1 MKYVLYDII
10 LHVSLLITLPYF
22 LLKMLTARKYRE
34 GITER
39 LGFIR
44 SQKLKGLSGGPV
56 LWAHAVSVGETR
68 AVMPLLRLFKQ
79 RHPEAR
85 VAFSTVTQ
93 TGNRVAAEEG
103 KAVIDALFYFPFDL
117 SWAVKHVIKK
127 TRPKLF
133 LTVEKEIWPNLF
145 LLLNRLKTPVI
156 MVNGTISER
165 SYRRFLHFGFFF
177 RGVFGMMQ
185 AFCARTPEDM
195 ERAVNAGVKKD
206 SAFLTGNI
214 KFDIRPPEVNA
225 SSLDALKKALGLK
238 PGDRVIVAGSTHR
251 GEEEIILAAFKALS
265 TELKGLKLV
274 LAPRHPERFNEAEAV
289 VKKSGLAWAR
299 RSRAADADV
308 VILDTVGELM
318 TVYSFADAAIV
329 GGSFVEGIGGHNLL
343 EPAMLGKPVIC
354 GPYLTTYLNM
364 AEMLEATGGSLRTE
378 ATGPA
383 IAGALR
389 KLLNDEPLR
398 LRTGNAAR
406 SVVEA
411 NRGAVQKTLDVI
423 ERYF

>member
-1 MKYVLYDII
+1 MKYVLYDVI
-10 LHVSLLITLPYF
+10 LHVSLLVTLPYF
-22 LLKMLTARKYRE
+22 FIKMLTARKYRE

-44 SQKLKGLSGGPV
+44 AQKLKGLSGGPV

-79 RHPEAR
+79 RHPA
-85 VAFSTVTQ
+85 VKIAFSTVTQ
-93 TGNRVAAEEG
+93 TGNRVAAKEG
-103 KAVIDALFYFPFDL
+103 AGIIDALFYFPFDL
-117 SWAVKHVIKK
+117 SWTVKGAIKK
-127 TRPKLF
+127 TRPKVF

-145 LLLNRLKTPVI
+145 LHLNRLKTPVI

-165 SYRRFLHFGFFF
+165 SCRRFIRFGFFF

-195 ERAVNAGVKKD
+195 KRAVNAGVKKD

-238 PGDRVIVAGSTHR
+238 AGDRVIVAGSTHR
-251 GEEEIILAAFKALS
+251 GEEEIILSAFKALS
-265 TELKGLKLV
+265 AELKGLKLI

-289 VKKSGLAWAR
+289 VKKSGLSWAR
-299 RSRAADADV
+299 RSSGTGADV
-308 VILDTVGELM
+308 VILDTIGELM

-343 EPAMLGKPVIC
+343 EPALLGKPVVC

-364 AEMLEATGGSLRTE
+364 AEMLEAAGGGLRTE

-389 KLLNDEPLR
+389 KLLNDEQLR
-398 LRTGNAAR
+398 LRTGNAA
-406 SVVEA
+406 SAAVKA